1 MKNFE
6 LKDETSGC
14 FTNNKNLDGIIEKL
28 LKEPELIDD
37 LMFDEL
43 EIVTEYLKARNEDVK
58 RRIKDGN

>member
-6 LKDETSGC
+6 LKDETSGR

-58 RRIKDGN
+58 RRIKDAN